1 VPFGASVL
9 LERRVPKNVR
19 PLLDA
24 VEEVMRAAV
33 GVGWP
38 TVLGTAG
45 GARRRSCIDECT
57 YKLAAVAG
65 SLHALGLQPDSPDPQ
80 VELPATFATPPI
92 RGVISLRPA

>member
-1 VPFGASVL
+1 
-9 LERRVPKNVR
+9 
-19 PLLDA
+19 
-24 VEEVMRAAV
+24 M
-33 GVGWP
+33 GWP

>member
-1 VPFGASVL
+1 MPFGTSVL

-19 PLLDA
+19 SLLDA
-24 VEEVMRAAV
+24 VEEVMRME
-33 GVGWP
+33 VGWP

>member
-1 VPFGASVL
+1 VPFGTSVL

-19 PLLDA
+19 SLLDA
-24 VEEVMRAAV
+24 VEEVMRME
-33 GVGWP
+33 VGWP